1 MRLVYA
7 ALAAVALT
15 WSPLFVVGALDPT
28 ANPIGLGL
36 LSLAGTTLAV
46 LLLLA
51 AALGA
56 IWRRLSQS

>member
-15 WSPLFVVGALDPT
+15 WSPLLVVGALDPT

-36 LSLAGTTLAV
+36 LSLAGTALAV

-51 AALGA
+51 AALAA